1 MEKETKTINRLPVTR
16 KALFK
21 DILRNRWR
29 TLLACSFLM
38 LAFLA
43 PLIVSSFFK
52 DYIVLNLLNDPQYYV
67 DGMFTEA
74 GVTKFRSVNFIF
86 LLINSFCILLLFVY
100 FCGVFRIFRQLIWSE
115 GINFWSDF
123 KKGISQNIWIFL
135 RYGLLVVMLYFA
147 IWSLLYFANNLIFTF
162 IALGVATFV
171 FIPLVVVGMYY
182 SVIYNTTFRQ
192 RLNNV
197 SLLYLKN
204 ALLVL
209 LVSILF
215 EGFFFL
221 ELIPSIY
228 VIIKQAILIV
238 TVFLVLPL
246 VMLLGSLI
254 TIYIFDKDI
263 NIYNHEDIY
272 RKGLY

>member
-1 MEKETKTINRLPVTR
+1 MKKKDKTINRLPVTR

-29 TLLACSFLM
+29 TLLGCGLLL
-38 LAFLA
+38 LAFA
-43 PLIVSSFFK
+43 VPLLVASMIK
-52 DYIVLNLLNDPQYYV
+52 DYMVLSLLNDPQSYSGGV
-67 DGMFTEA
+67 FTEA
-74 GVTKFRSVNFIF
+74 GALRFRSINFMF
-86 LLINSFCILLLFVY
+86 LLINSFFILILFVC
-100 FCGVFRIFRQLIWSE
+100 FCGVFHICRQLIWSE
-115 GINFWSDF
+115 GVRFWSDF
-123 KKGISQNIWIFL
+123 KKGIAQNIWLFL

-147 IWSLLYFANNLIFTF
+147 TWSLLYFANNLILTF

-171 FIPLVVVGMYY
+171 FIPLVMVGMYY
-182 SVIYNTTFRQ
+182 SIIYSSSFGQ
-192 RLNNV
+192 RINNV
-197 SLLYLKN
+197 SILYLKN

-209 LVSILF
+209 LVSVLF

-228 VIIKQAILIV
+228 IFIKQAIMLLL
-238 TVFLVLPL
+238 VFIVLPL
-246 VMLLGSLI
+246 VILLGSLI

-263 NIYNHEDIY
+263 NINIHKDIY